1 MYYLG
6 VDGGGT
12 KTAFMLIDQNGQIMA
27 TASKDTLYYMKN
39 GINHVIETLNSGI
52 KEILEQAGIH
62 LFDIEATCI
71 GLPGLGEIKEDC
83 EVLERA
89 ILENVPLKAVS
100 MYNDVNLGW
109 AGSLCCNPG
118 INIVAGTGSIAFGA
132 DIYGN
137 TARTGG
143 WGYQIDGDEGS
154 AHWIG
159 FKLIQTFTKQSD
171 GRIERTL
178 LYNYLKRM
186 LNIED
191 DFDILNLIIH
201 KMNLDRTEIAQFS
214 KFAYDLALQGDPPAL
229 RIFEDAAFELHLMV
243 KALSNRLDFG
253 EKTIKVS
260 YSGGVFNSGD
270 IILRPLSEYLS
281 SLNVHLVEPVFS
293 PSIGACLLAYKNIN
307 KQIDQQLIERLKEQ
321 TSHGDSR
328 LCV

>member
-12 KTAFMLIDQNGQIMA
+12 KTGFMLIDQNGQIMA

-39 GINHVIETLNSGI
+39 GINYVIETLNSGI
-52 KEILEQAGIH
+52 QEILEHTGIN
-62 LFDIEATCI
+62 LSDIEATCI
-71 GLPGLGEIKEDC
+71 GLPGFGEIKEDS

-89 ILENVPLKAVS
+89 ILENVQLKS
-100 MYNDVNLGW
+100 IFMFNDVNLGW
-109 AGSLCCNPG
+109 AGSLCCKPG
-118 INIVAGTGSIAFGA
+118 INIVAGTGSIAIGV

-137 TARTGG
+137 IARTGG
-143 WGYQIDGDEGS
+143 WGHQIDGDEGS

-159 FKLIQTFTKQSD
+159 FRLIQTFTKQSD

-178 LYNYLKRM
+178 LHNHLKSM

-201 KMNLDRTEIAQFS
+201 KLKLDRTEIAQFS
-214 KFAYDLALQGDPPAL
+214 KFAYDLALQGDPAAL
-229 RIFEDAAFELHLMV
+229 RIFHDAAFELHLMV
-243 KALSNRLDFG
+243 KALICKLDFG
-253 EKTIKVS
+253 EKIVKVS

-281 SLNVHLVEPVFS
+281 SLNVQLVKPVFS

-307 KQIDQQLIERLKEQ
+307 KQIDKQLIGRLKEQ
-321 TSHGDSR
+321 TKHRDGR